1 VRSARVRF
9 PRACRERQAS
19 AADSLARRL
28 DGTVAIGMPVRTR
41 GSGGDEEPAAPSQAR
56 PQKRA
61 RNQSQEQTP
70 SAPPPASHPTPVLPP
85 LAPPSPTAEEQQPAP
100 PADRVYRDQEV
111 VGTPPNPAAD
121 PDAGSA
127 EDEDLCR
134 TLDALLG
141 PDADP
146 EELLEELQKARLL
159 DAGGAEA
166 QPLALPDAAVPGNTP
181 AHFIQLL
188 EAQGELPEA
197 ARARL
202 ITFLRRIEANDA
214 AQVTPGTAMLIQGD
228 ITPLKVGSS
237 FPHIVELNG
246 ALSAEDEACEWQQY
260 KSKKTHIKVQLQDE
274 QGAPPPHPC
283 PHSSRLVYT

>member
-1 VRSARVRF
+1 MRSARVRF

-141 PDADP
+141 P
-146 EELLEELQKARLL
+146 ELLAIL
-159 DAGGAEA
+159 DAGRAEA

-274 QGAPPPHPC
+274 QGAPPPPPC

>member
-1 VRSARVRF
+1 MFAFRG
-9 PRACRERQAS
+9 RAGRQAS

-61 RNQSQEQTP
+61 RNQSPEQTP

-111 VGTPPNPAAD
+111 VRTPPNPAAD
-121 PDAGSA
+121 PDLDGSA
-127 EDEDLCR
+127 ETEDLCR

-197 ARARL
+197 ARAGL

-246 ALSAEDEACEWQQY
+246 ALSAEEEACELQQY
-260 KSKKTHIKVQLQDE
+260 KSKMTHIKVQLRDE

>member
-1 VRSARVRF
+1 MRSARVRF

-61 RNQSQEQTP
+61 RNQSPEQTP

-121 PDAGSA
+121 PDLDGSA
-127 EDEDLCR
+127 ETEDLCR
-134 TLDALLG
+134 TLDALL
-141 PDADP
+141 P
-146 EELLEELQKARLL
+146 EELLARLF

-197 ARARL
+197 ARAGL
-202 ITFLRRIEANDA
+202 ITLLRRIEANDA

-274 QGAPPPHPC
+274 QGAPPPPPC

>member
-1 VRSARVRF
+1 MPSARVRF

-197 ARARL
+197 ARAGL
-202 ITFLRRIEANDA
+202 ITLLRRIEANDA

-274 QGAPPPHPC
+274 QGAPPPPPC